1 VNKAR
6 AVHDESN
13 PTVGMLERDPALA
26 AEWKP
31 CTEKEIGGG
40 IARGYRFL
48 ITDEERERDGWN
60 VEPMVMVYTTKRDG
74 TKKCRATSDGRVLPK
89 DFFDEDYLYAEG
101 LPPVMQRLLTAFG
114 VYFDMV
120 DRSTDVEAC
129 FAALNTWDKAKYPR
143 KICHKLT
150 PYQSPTGQVAY
161 MANGT
166 NNYGGR
172 DGPGQWREISRDVLV
187 NKAGFTQSVV
197 VPQVFMR
204 FRGDKGLIVLG
215 QITDDFKLIHTD
227 DADGHAMYKELM
239 EVLQVQCGWVMT
251 ESNPTGD
258 FGSIM
263 HAFSE
268 GPEGRHVVTLTQPTQ
283 IKKAAE
289 LAFGDLGSVPEVFTP
304 LPPSWSAEASASC
317 QEPVSQRDYMGLL
330 MMAAWVTQTR
340 FESPAISLL
349 ASRSQR
355 PTRVDMEAARHHVA
369 YLYTSRDCGVTY
381 VAGPQGA
388 NIRKTLRLRLFT
400 DAGENQH
407 LDGLGQWGGLVF
419 LGEEADCPGTGAI
432 MGHSQKASGVVG
444 ESVPVNE
451 LMAVAVY
458 IKPAMLIKYML
469 DELSGAMREACDPM
483 AMTVPGSA
491 GPTVCGVADV
501 LARAVAATACGAGT
515 GDDVSWEAAQDL
527 REEGQRQRA
536 RATDGRGTEVVIYG
550 DNQGVV
556 DNIGHVSHKSK
567 GLRRLAKVIAH
578 LQSMVTAEVI
588 CVEKVSSA
596 DQRADGL
603 TKQYR
608 SPVQNADAMGR
619 VLGRGRAV
627 HEYQLRVH
635 ARCNTRAKGAAR
647 LQARRAEQEVTEQ
660 EALQMEVEAQYNG
673 LEGLSVFAA
682 SAGRGGGGS
691 AELFTGMGWL
701 KSSKPFA
708 VQYMES
714 RGYPGSGG
722 LGARGQGRE
731 RPMVRRCDWPGKR
744 GIGNTAGGELIWTC
758 AAAGALGVLGDDT
771 DGEPVFLVERLRRAL
786 LKLTEEERWLF
797 STRLRQGPLEHLLLT
812 DVQIRAEMGGAA
824 PMRRE
829 RSITTLNTSH
839 RKRALKRQMAD
850 LGAGGGT

>member
-1 VNKAR
+1 
-6 AVHDESN
+6 
-13 PTVGMLERDPALA
+13 
-26 AEWKP
+26 
-31 CTEKEIGGG
+31 
-40 IARGYRFL
+40 
-48 ITDEERERDGWN
+48 
-60 VEPMVMVYTTKRDG
+60 
-74 TKKCRATSDGRVLPK
+74 
-89 DFFDEDYLYAEG
+89 
-101 LPPVMQRLLTAFG
+101 
-114 VYFDMV
+114 
-120 DRSTDVEAC
+120 
-129 FAALNTWDKAKYPR
+129 
-143 KICHKLT
+143 
-150 PYQSPTGQVAY
+150 
-161 MANGT
+161 
-166 NNYGGR
+166 
-172 DGPGQWREISRDVLV
+172 
-187 NKAGFTQSVV
+187 
-197 VPQVFMR
+197 
-204 FRGDKGLIVLG
+204 
-215 QITDDFKLIHTD
+215 
-227 DADGHAMYKELM
+227 
-239 EVLQVQCGWVMT
+239 
-251 ESNPTGD
+251 
-258 FGSIM
+258 
-263 HAFSE
+263 
-268 GPEGRHVVTLTQPTQ
+268 
-283 IKKAAE
+283 
-289 LAFGDLGSVPEVFTP
+289 
-304 LPPSWSAEASASC
+304 
-317 QEPVSQRDYMGLL
+317 
-330 MMAAWVTQTR
+330 
-340 FESPAISLL
+340 
-349 ASRSQR
+349 
-355 PTRVDMEAARHHVA
+355 
-369 YLYTSRDCGVTY
+369 
-381 VAGPQGA
+381 
-388 NIRKTLRLRLFT
+388 
-400 DAGENQH
+400 
-407 LDGLGQWGGLVF
+407 
-419 LGEEADCPGTGAI
+419 
-432 MGHSQKASGVVG
+432 
-444 ESVPVNE
+444 
-451 LMAVAVY
+451 MAVAVY
-458 IKPAMLIKYML
+458 VMLAMLIKYML